1 VGESLPV
8 VPTVGVRVLCAVV
21 LGMLAAAAA
30 LDLYLELRNRTPLGA
45 RIKAWAQRYPGFMA
59 AIALIFG
66 AMVGHF
72 FFSTGVP

>member
-1 VGESLPV
+1 MGDSLPL

-21 LGMLAAAAA
+21 LLMLAAASGM
-30 LDLYLELRNRTPLGA
+30 DFYLEMRNWTPLGA

-59 AIALIFG
+59 ALALIFG

-72 FFSTGVP
+72 FFSTGLP

>member
-1 VGESLPV
+1 MNESLPV

-21 LGMLAAAAA
+21 LGMLASAAG
-30 LDLYLELRNRTPLGA
+30 LDLYLEVTNRIPLGA
-45 RIKAWAQRYPGFMA
+45 RIRAWAQRYPGFMA
-59 AIALIFG
+59 AVALIFG